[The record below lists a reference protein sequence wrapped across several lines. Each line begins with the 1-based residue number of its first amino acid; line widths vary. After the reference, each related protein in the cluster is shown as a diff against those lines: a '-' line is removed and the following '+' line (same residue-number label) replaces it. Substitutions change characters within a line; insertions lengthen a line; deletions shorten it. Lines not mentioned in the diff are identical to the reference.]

1 MAGDEINIV
10 HDFITTLPSL
20 QLAASQEGSF
30 PQELPRHAQS
40 CIEDLLV
47 LWSQHAL
54 TTPNTPH
61 PPPPISSFSALSAL

>member
-40 CIEDLLV
+40 CTEGLLV
-47 LWSQHAL
+47 LWSRHAL
-54 TTPNTPH
+54 TTP
-61 PPPPISSFSALSAL
+61 PPPHTLPPTSSFSALSAL